1 MVDGVCPPVGA
12 SADTVADTGNE
23 NVACQA
29 TFSGR
34 RGQTPESPES
44 AYCVNRK
51 VQIIRMVGR
60 KNGLRALRETYGDI
74 VGDGAILYAGRDVY
88 RFDANTPA
96 IPWCAI

>member
-1 MVDGVCPPVGA
+1 
-12 SADTVADTGNE
+12 
-23 NVACQA
+23 
-29 TFSGR
+29 
-34 RGQTPESPES
+34 
-44 AYCVNRK
+44 
-51 VQIIRMVGR
+51 MVGR